1 MDIIGSTS
9 NFVSLGSS
17 SVRVHVLEKAEKV
30 KTAAELVTEA
40 ATLA

>member
-1 MDIIGSTS
+1 ME
-9 NFVSLGSS
+9 SS
-17 SVRVHVLEKAEKV
+17 GYNWVYISVRVHVLEKAEKV